1 MNYKRT
7 FKLLD
12 ALYNEENLDSDVY
25 YIISQIESKLREKK
39 AMEEFKKLAKEYFTE
54 EEIKEIID
62 GYNT

>member
-12 ALYNEENLDSDVY
+12 ALYKEENLDPDVY
-25 YIISQIESKLREKK
+25 CIIGQIESKLREKK
-39 AMEEFKKLAKEYFTE
+39 AIEEFKKLAKEYFTE

-62 GYNT
+62 GYNN